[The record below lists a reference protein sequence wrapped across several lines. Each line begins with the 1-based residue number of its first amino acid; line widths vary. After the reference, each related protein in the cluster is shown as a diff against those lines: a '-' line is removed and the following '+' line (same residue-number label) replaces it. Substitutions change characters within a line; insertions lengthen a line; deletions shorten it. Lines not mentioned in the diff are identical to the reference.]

1 MITGRGPT
9 DEMFKDSLNLHDYV
23 KKALAKQVIWIVDP
37 ILIAAEGESAREVA
51 AVGEEENADN
61 DEIEVEE
68 NDGETGID
76 LVQKCIVSVL
86 KIGLACSAELPR
98 ERMVMKDV
106 TKELYRIRGAFLGPA
121 PNRDRPRINQHRGM
135 KNHFLEITHNCPHHF

>member
-1 MITGRGPT
+1 
-9 DEMFKDSLNLHDYV
+9 MFKDSLNLHNYV
-23 KKALAKQVIWIVDP
+23 KKALAKQVTWIVDP
-37 ILIAAEGESAREVA
+37 ILIAGGGESAREVA

-86 KIGLACSAELPR
+86 KIGPACSEKSPR

-106 TKELYRIRGAFLGPA
+106 PKELYHIRGGFLGRA
-121 PNRDRPRINQHRGM
+121 PNRDRPRINQHR
-135 KNHFLEITHNCPHHF
+135 ER